1 MKKIVLRELDIH
13 VQKNEDGLFTSYI
26 KFNSKWIE
34 DLNVKVKIITL

>member
-13 VQKNEDGLFTSYI
+13 VQKNEDGLFIPYI